1 MRIISVVA
9 ATGAGAAVGWVCGLL
24 PVWPVARLVAASL
37 MGSFVGA
44 AVVVVSIFLALSR
57 SGSGGL
63 GAVSFGLS
71 EAVLLGLPTVGVVAV
86 VGYFAL
92 RWLGW
97 SAAGLATYGPIICG
111 GGTALLTA
119 LWVARGMAMSG
130 GG

>member
-1 MRIISVVA
+1 MRIMSVLA
-9 ATGAGAAVGWVCGLL
+9 ATGAGAVVGWVCGLV
-24 PVWPVARLVAASL
+24 PVWPVARLAVASV

-44 AVVVVSIFLALSR
+44 VGVLVFVFFTLSR

-71 EAVLLGLPTVGVVAV
+71 EVILLGVPTIALIAV

-97 SAAGLATYGPIICG
+97 SAASVATYGPIIFG
-111 GGTALLTA
+111 GGAALVAA
-119 LWVARGMAMSG
+119 LWMTRGFAISG
-130 GG
+130 GR

>member
-1 MRIISVVA
+1 MRIMSVLA
-9 ATGAGAAVGWVCGLL
+9 ATGAGAVVGWVCGLV
-24 PVWPVARLVAASL
+24 PVWPVVRLAVASV

-44 AVVVVSIFLALSR
+44 VGVLVFVFFTLSR

-71 EAVLLGLPTVGVVAV
+71 EVILLGVPTIALIAV

-97 SAAGLATYGPIICG
+97 SAASVAMYGPIIFG
-111 GGTALLTA
+111 GGAALVAA
-119 LWVARGMAMSG
+119 LWMARGFAISG
-130 GG
+130 GN

>member
-1 MRIISVVA
+1 MRIMSVLA
-9 ATGAGAAVGWVCGLL
+9 ATGAGAVVGWVCGLV
-24 PVWPVARLVAASL
+24 PVWPVARLAVASV

-44 AVVVVSIFLALSR
+44 VGVLVFVFFTLSR

-71 EAVLLGLPTVGVVAV
+71 EVILLGVPTIALIAV

-97 SAAGLATYGPIICG
+97 SAASVATYGPIIFG
-111 GGTALLTA
+111 GGTALVAA
-119 LWVARGMAMSG
+119 LWMARGFAISG
-130 GG
+130 GN